1 MDFDSCLNEFNK
13 YVANYDLKIAENKYK
28 YDHTLRVIEFTKTIC
43 KNENFNEEETNIALI
58 CSLLHD
64 IARFEEWTKYHSWNE
79 IDHGDLGYEI
89 LSNKNYILKFVSD
102 EYKATVLSTVRYH
115 NKLEIPDELDDFT
128 LKMLKVVRDAD
139 KLDILNTQ
147 YNPYNENSLTL
158 NLDYSKK
165 YNLNSF
171 IIDNFINEKMLA
183 RDKVTNICEDI
194 IFYLSYLFDMN
205 YRTSFK
211 IIYDLKVVDIKL
223 ELLKKVMNDDEKYK
237 ILEIKA
243 KDYLESNIK
252 L

>member
-1 MDFDSCLNEFNK
+1 
-13 YVANYDLKIAENKYK
+13 
-28 YDHTLRVIEFTKTIC
+28 
-43 KNENFNEEETNIALI
+43 
-58 CSLLHD
+58 
-64 IARFEEWTKYHSWNE
+64 
-79 IDHGDLGYEI
+79 
-89 LSNKNYILKFVSD
+89 
-102 EYKATVLSTVRYH
+102 
-115 NKLEIPDELDDFT
+115 
-128 LKMLKVVRDAD
+128 
-139 KLDILNTQ
+139 
-147 YNPYNENSLTL
+147 
-158 NLDYSKK
+158 
-165 YNLNSF
+165 
-171 IIDNFINEKMLA
+171 MLA

>member
-1 MDFDSCLNEFNK
+1 
-13 YVANYDLKIAENKYK
+13 
-28 YDHTLRVIEFTKTIC
+28 
-43 KNENFNEEETNIALI
+43 
-58 CSLLHD
+58 
-64 IARFEEWTKYHSWNE
+64 
-79 IDHGDLGYEI
+79 
-89 LSNKNYILKFVSD
+89 
-102 EYKATVLSTVRYH
+102 
-115 NKLEIPDELDDFT
+115 
-128 LKMLKVVRDAD
+128 MLKVVRDAD

-237 ILEIKA
+237 ILELKA